1 MFIIVTIFFYYDIIA
16 KTSVENWLGK
26 YFIWDSFS
34 YWASYREITGVRDRI
49 LWQLFSAK
57 FSPYVARS
65 EWVIENQSI
74 TGQRRISF
82 WRVSS
87 FLWEI
92 NDLPRFK
99 LCYLWRKKRSFYQD
113 NVVSVFDTFRR
124 EWSISTSRYI
134 FTTCAGIFKDSYILY
149 PLPWTSEHSNQFHP
163 LAVCDK
169 LII

>member
-74 TGQRRISF
+74 TGQRRINF
-82 WRVSS
+82 GRISS

-99 LCYLWRKKRSFYQD
+99 LCYLWRKFIRIMLCTFLTLFEENGQFLRHVIYSQLAQVSLKIHTFYIHCLGHPNIPTNFTHWRSVI
-113 NVVSVFDTFRR
+113 N
-124 EWSISTSRYI
+124 W
-134 FTTCAGIFKDSYILY
+134 
-149 PLPWTSEHSNQFHP
+149 
-163 LAVCDK
+163 
-169 LII
+169 